1 MAVNPILIKAIA
13 KVAVT
18 AATDEEMRKKILI
31 ILLIP
36 IIAVLLILSMFYYI
50 LSQPFAVLTDIL
62 GDSSDTPYIE
72 QFRSEKG
79 YILQGEGNDVDPYP
93 YLFEK

>member
-1 MAVNPILIKAIA
+1 MAVNPALIKATV
-13 KVAVT
+13 KVAISV
-18 AATDEEMRKKILI
+18 ATDEEMRKKILI
-31 ILLIP
+31 IFLIP

-62 GDSSDTPYIE
+62 GGSSDTPYIE
-72 QFRSEKG
+72 KFRSDKG
-79 YILQGEGNDVDPYP
+79 YILQGKGNDVDPYP